1 MAHRNFMKRFAS
13 ISLLAFLII
22 QIPALGGSLL
32 KKYRIFIS
40 SAGAKAVLADS
51 LPLVFTE
58 NRGDFINS
66 KLRHEAVLQFAIHQ
80 LPKDAREWK
89 KQRIILKD
97 QIVKKAGIVINHN
110 LPLHYEETG
119 VKKMEGFTVKNVIF
133 QTRPGMYATANL
145 YIPDGKGPFPAVVN
159 MHGHWA
165 KGRVHEVP
173 QSRGPSLALNGYV
186 CLSVDAF
193 GSGERTTTHGVDEYH
208 GANLGASLMNIGES
222 LLGIQVSDNMRAVDL
237 LVSLPF
243 VDPDNIGATGASGG
257 GNQTMWLSA
266 IDERIK
272 ACMPVVSVGTFES
285 VVMRS
290 NCICEL
296 LIDGLTFTEA
306 SGVLALIAPR
316 AIKMCN
322 HEQDSNPTFFPAEML
337 RTYANAKPVFEML
350 GAEKNI
356 SYQRFD
362 LKHGYWPENRE
373 AMLGWFDLHLKGT
386 GTGAPKKEVA
396 FKILPEEQLMVYAR
410 GRREPK
416 IETIA
421 EYCRRRGGE
430 LRSEFLSRK
439 SFDPNQK
446 KKELGAILR
455 IKEEPQLETV
465 YRFGA
470 LNEWDRIALKAS
482 DDKLIPLLH
491 RRSSTAS
498 GEYVIICNPLGK
510 AAIPPALIDQA
521 IRKGAGVVL
530 VDLSG
535 TGEAASSGAAPSDR
549 IAQLHTQS
557 RAELWLGRSVLGEWT
572 KELNLVTEFLTNE
585 YKAKKITI
593 DGSKGTGL
601 AGLFLSALEG
611 DIDEVILRNAPISYL
626 FDAREGVDYFS
637 MGVHVPGFLAWG
649 DVSLAAALTGKKITF
664 IDPVTMSGKTLSK
677 EDLQAFN
684 KEFDKIRASCR
695 KSGETV
701 FSHAPIN

>member
-1 MAHRNFMKRFAS
+1 
-13 ISLLAFLII
+13 
-22 QIPALGGSLL
+22 
-32 KKYRIFIS
+32 
-40 SAGAKAVLADS
+40 

-66 KLRHEAVLQFAIHQ
+66 KLRHEAVLQFATHQ
-80 LPKDAREWK
+80 LPKHAAEWK

-110 LPLHYEETG
+110 LPLGYEETG

-222 LLGIQVSDNMRAVDL
+222 LLGFQVSDNMRAVDL
-237 LVSLPF
+237 LTSLPF
-243 VDPDNIGATGASGG
+243 VDADNIGATGASGG

-285 VVMRS
+285 AVMRS

-322 HEQDSNPTFFPAEML
+322 HHQDSNPTFYPAEME
-337 RTYANAKPVFEML
+337 RTYRNTKPVFKML
-350 GAEKNI
+350 GAEHNI
-356 SYQRFD
+356 SYQLFD

-373 AMLGWFDLHLKGT
+373 AMLGWFDLHLKGI
-386 GTGAPKKEVA
+386 GSGAPRKEVA
-396 FKILPEEQLMVYAR
+396 FKTSPEEQLMVYAA
-410 GRREPK
+410 GKREPK
-416 IETIA
+416 IENIA
-421 EYCRRRGGE
+421 EYCRRKGGE
-430 LRSEFLSRK
+430 LRRDFLRAR
-439 SFDPNQK
+439 SFDADQK
-446 KKELGAILR
+446 KNELRSILR
-455 IKEEPQLETV
+455 INEEPKLKEV
-465 YRFGA
+465 YRYA
-470 LNEWDRIALKAS
+470 TVNDWDRIALKTS

-491 RRSSTAS
+491 RPSPTAS
-498 GEYVIICNPLGK
+498 GEYVIICDPRGK
-510 AAIPPALIDQA
+510 GTIPPALIDEA
-521 IRKGAGVVL
+521 TRKGAGIVL
-530 VDLSG
+530 IDLSG
-535 TGEAASSGAAPSDR
+535 TGEISSSGAATHDR
-549 IAQLHTQS
+549 LTQLHTQS
-557 RAELWLGRSVLGEWT
+557 RAELWLGRTVLGEWT
-572 KELNLVTEFLTNE
+572 KELNLVTQFLSNE
-585 YKAKKITI
+585 HKASKITI
-593 DGSKGTGL
+593 DGSKETGL
-601 AGLFLSALEG
+601 AGLFLAALEG
-611 DIDEVILRNAPISYL
+611 NIDEVMLRNAPVSYL
-626 FDAREGVDYFS
+626 FDAREGVDYFN
-637 MGVHVPGFLAWG
+637 MGVHIPGFLTWG
-649 DVSLAAALTGKKITF
+649 DVSLAAALTGKNITF
-664 IDPVTMSGKTLSK
+664 IDPVTMSGKTVNK
-677 EDLQAFN
+677 EDLQAFK
-684 KEFDKIRASCR
+684 KEFDKVRTACG

-701 FSHAPIN
+701 FTGPVIN